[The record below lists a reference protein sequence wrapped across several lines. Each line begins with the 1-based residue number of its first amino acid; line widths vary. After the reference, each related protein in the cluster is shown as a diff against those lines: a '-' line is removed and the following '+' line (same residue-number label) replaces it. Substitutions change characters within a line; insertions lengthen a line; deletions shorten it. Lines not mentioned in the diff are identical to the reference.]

1 MVRTKGP
8 IIRRKVANARTGFI
22 QKHAKVIIAVQAA
35 LIAALVTVF
44 GLPKFPALIDLIDPA
59 NLGRGIISSHFY
71 ELGLV
76 DLAPSLNLPWVSG
89 TSDGKVLAMSADSGF
104 EEDSNPRLGAFDPL
118 HEIYLIDPNT
128 PAHRKIAEVNFLD
141 IVFGEGKWPEDTK
154 HRSLDFISSPLQSE
168 SQREVF
174 ISFTSSS
181 EQIGCRHLH
190 VIRLQF
196 STLHSLGGKV
206 IADEF
211 FRSECFPKSTLDDF
225 RLHQSGGRI
234 AIDAKKISE
243 GDTVSEILLS
253 IGDFVMLREN
263 STSLTQNA
271 RAQLT
276 SVIRIDDSGWEVV
289 ADGFRNPQGLA
300 FANLDG
306 LGQVLLE
313 SEHGPRGGDELNLVR
328 TGKKYYW
335 PDYSYGT
342 AYEPEDPNNK
352 PVTEGASIS
361 ADPPWYAWVPSIAPS
376 QVLQVSGQE
385 FSKWWTL
392 DSKQG
397 AIGDV
402 LVSTLGDQSIIRLR
416 VEAGHVRYSERIGIG
431 ERIRSLSALPSGEIL
446 LGTDSGKALKLGAV
460 SEWLSS
466 EGSFKKVGP

>member
-1 MVRTKGP
+1 M
-8 IIRRKVANARTGFI
+8 ANADTDFI
-22 QKHAKVIIAVQAA
+22 KNHAKAIIIVQATA
-35 LIAALVTVF
+35 IAALVAVL
-44 GLPKFPALIDLIDPA
+44 GAPKIPALIDLLNPA
-59 NLGRGIISSHFY
+59 KLGPGIISSHFY

-76 DLAPSLNLPWVSG
+76 DLAPELNIPWVSG

-104 EEDSNPRLGAFDPL
+104 EEDSNPLLGAFDPL
-118 HEIYLIDPNT
+118 HHIYLIDPST
-128 PAHRKIAEVNFLD
+128 PAHAEVAEINFYD
-141 IVFGEGKWPEDTK
+141 IVFGEGAWPEDTK
-154 HRSLDFISSPLQSE
+154 HRSLDFIASPFQSD

-181 EQIGCRHLH
+181 EQTGCRHLH

-196 STLHSLGGKV
+196 STLPSLDGDV

-234 AIDAKKISE
+234 AIEAKRISE
-243 GDTVSEILLS
+243 GDKVSEILLS
-253 IGDFVMLREN
+253 IGDFVMLREK

-276 SVIRIDDSGWEVV
+276 SVLRIDESGWEVV
-289 ADGFRNPQGLA
+289 ADGFRNPQGLT

-313 SEHGPRGGDELNLVR
+313 SEHGPRGGDELNVVNA
-328 TGKKYYW
+328 GKNYSW

-342 AYEPEDPNNK
+342 AYEPNDPNNK
-352 PVTEGASIS
+352 PVTEGSS
-361 ADPPWYAWVPSIAPS
+361 FSTEPPWYAWVPSIAPS

-385 FSKWWTL
+385 FSKWWTM
-392 DSKQG
+392 DSEQG
-397 AIGDV
+397 ATGDV
-402 LVSTLGDQSIIRLR
+402 IVSTLADRSLVRLR
-416 VEAGHVRYSERIGIG
+416 VEAGYVRYSERIRIG
-431 ERIRSLSALPSGEIL
+431 ERIRSLSALPTGEIL

-460 SEWLSS
+460 SEWSS
-466 EGSFKKVGP
+466 AEGGFKNVSP